1 MSANF
6 WRDQTTWPRDR
17 PEMVFLGRAADQL
30 GRALLG
36 EKWTGKE
43 PCAEILPPARDA
55 QATNNLIAR
64 HLSQFGRRE
73 YHGSMAPPPVS
84 PIGGPH
90 VIHTDR
96 RPTFEFTEQEL
107 KALVLFMQQHNEAAL
122 EAQARF
128 RKLQNA
134 ITEYAVAGRLGT
146 SFRAFAG
153 GTLHPI
159 RQSGGTRSGL
169 SSASRPA
176 VSIQTT
182 RLVRARKR
190 GFSCHEPDIEKIIR
204 EAAPT
209 HQATINTEV
218 RCQKWLE
225 EEFGLRL
232 CSRGDFG
239 WLSPT
244 RPQCIKN
251 HASFQWFSDGGRR
264 MTALGRFLFRSVQYF

>member
-1 MSANF
+1 M
-6 WRDQTTWPRDR
+6 

-55 QATNNLIAR
+55 RATNNLIAR

-96 RPTFEFTEQEL
+96 RLTFEFTEQEL

-159 RQSGGTRSGL
+159 PAEWWNTERLEQRFKACSINPDDPFGSG
-169 SSASRPA
+169 AKA
-176 VSIQTT
+176 WIFVS
-182 RLVRARKR
+182 RAR
-190 GFSCHEPDIEKIIR
+190 HR
-204 EAAPT
+204 E
-209 HQATINTEV
+209 N
-218 RCQKWLE
+218 
-225 EEFGLRL
+225 
-232 CSRGDFG
+232 
-239 WLSPT
+239 
-244 RPQCIKN
+244 
-251 HASFQWFSDGGRR
+251 
-264 MTALGRFLFRSVQYF
+264 Y